1 MSYLRYLCLSAC
13 SVSNTY
19 CVVGFVSS
27 SCVPYAATFS
37 GWVIFYYSLT
47 IYIRSHDDNVRFV
60 L

>member
-1 MSYLRYLCLSAC
+1 MSYLRYLYLFAC

-37 GWVIFYYSLT
+37 GWVIF
-47 IYIRSHDDNVRFV
+47 V
-60 L
+60 LFSNNLHSIT